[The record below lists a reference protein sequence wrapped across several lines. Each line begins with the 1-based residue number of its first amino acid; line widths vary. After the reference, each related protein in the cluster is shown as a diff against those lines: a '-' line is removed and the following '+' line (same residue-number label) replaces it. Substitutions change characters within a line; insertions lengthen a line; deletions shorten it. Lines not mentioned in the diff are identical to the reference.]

1 MTQPAYFGRG
11 SIQRIQDILKYLAAG
26 QVFLVCGTRSY
37 VVSGAASALM
47 PALAGREVTK
57 FTDFSINPQWS
68 DIQKGLEAYRESGA
82 GLILAVG
89 GGSAIDVAKAIAV
102 CSIQPSAPEAILR
115 GEAPI
120 EYPSRQVIAVP
131 TMAGSG
137 SEATQFAVVYDGT
150 RKYSISHESMLPT
163 YSVVDPDLTES
174 MWPRLAAVTGVDAL
188 AQAIESY
195 WAVESTHE
203 SQGFATKAIELAIEY
218 LPQAVHNPSLES
230 REAMS
235 LAAHMAGKAINL
247 TRTTAPHALSYPISL
262 GYNVP
267 HGHAVGLTLGDVL
280 VFNAGVSDE
289 SCNDPRGAAHV
300 RASVL
305 EICRLMGCEHPDE
318 ARLLLNN
325 MLVDFGL
332 PIFLEA
338 FGIDSVEKRA
348 ALAADVNVD
357 RLSNNPRRLTPTDV
371 VTLYEAIQ

>member
-131 TMAGSG
+131 TTAGSG

>member
-1 MTQPAYFGRG
+1 
-11 SIQRIQDILKYLAAG
+11 
-26 QVFLVCGTRSY
+26 
-37 VVSGAASALM
+37 M

-131 TMAGSG
+131 TTAGSG